1 MPALSIPHFS
11 CAAPGWRTPQ
21 RVVRTV
27 CLFLLLPTAAVAASD
42 EIEDS
47 DYWRVVEING
57 QARMLAGANSWN
69 QEQALGEGDVVGPY
83 QSIVTDAQSTVIL
96 IRGEDII
103 VVHEGTTISLPAPA
117 IAHSETQIEQ
127 PDGAAFYAVDPRP
140 DPQFAVQTQ
149 HLVAGVKG
157 TEFSL
162 IEDGTRLQVLH
173 GVVGTRDLASG
184 DNADVTA
191 GQGTRGT
198 GPGTNGFT
206 TAMLSESELATLR
219 AQSAMIE
226 SNRDAW
232 QSRAG
237 AQLDA
242 EGEASVQSLMN
253 ADGAIGGQSGSA
265 AEDGSAATPAGNAL
279 AGLETDL
286 GAISGTLGESLG
298 AVGGALGDSL
308 GGNLGNTVDSVTG
321 GLGGAVGG
329 LGNSLSG
336 GSGGSSSSSSGSASS
351 GSSSSGGSSSGSS
364 GSGSAGGS
372 ESDSGG
378 SGAGGSDSGS
388 SGSSGSSSGGSG
400 SGGGLGGVGD
410 AVGGAV
416 GGLL

>member
-1 MPALSIPHFS
+1 
-11 CAAPGWRTPQ
+11 
-21 RVVRTV
+21 
-27 CLFLLLPTAAVAASD
+27 
-42 EIEDS
+42 
-47 DYWRVVEING
+47 
-57 QARMLAGANSWN
+57 MLAGANSWN
-69 QEQALGEGDVVGPY
+69 QQRSLAQGDVVGPY
-83 QSIVTDAQSTVIL
+83 QAISTTAGSTVIL

-329 LGNSLSG
+329 IGSGLGGAVGGLGNSLSG